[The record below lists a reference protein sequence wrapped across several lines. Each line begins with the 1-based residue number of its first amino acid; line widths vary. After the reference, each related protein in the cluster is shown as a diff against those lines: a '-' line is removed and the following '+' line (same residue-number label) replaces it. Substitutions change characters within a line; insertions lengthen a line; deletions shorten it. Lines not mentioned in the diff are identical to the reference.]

1 VSPAESGSTAP
12 EPGSLH
18 DPSSRVFSRGDEVL
32 RGLNGAAVGD
42 VTAVLDATFFQR
54 WVADRRCVSSQVVD
68 PSLVGLQGW
77 EAALTH
83 ERLEPITFPYEW
95 TFSMLKDAA
104 LLHLDLELDAL
115 ADGFTTKDA
124 TPFNVQFDGAQP
136 MFIDIG
142 SFERVVDGQPW
153 IGYGQFCEMFLNP
166 LLVQAYCGIE
176 ARHTLRGSTRGLTP
190 GVTVKALPRKARMRP
205 SVFSHVVLHAWAQ
218 RRYQDSDA
226 DVASELKRAGMGR
239 AVVVAQ
245 VRKLRSLVASLDW
258 DPQGSTWSDYGDRSH
273 YESAELGLK
282 AAFVERVAAQRH
294 RRLVV
299 DVGANDGTFVEPV
312 RASSNRVVALDG
324 DSVVVDRLYRRLHA
338 AGDRQVT
345 PMCVDFSDPS
355 GGIGWAGRQR
365 TPLFDRIKADLVL
378 LLAVV
383 HHVVI
388 SDSVPLPQF
397 MQAVRELADEAVLEF
412 PLPGDPK
419 VERLIRNKAGRP
431 IHPYSEQ
438 ALLEA
443 VAPLFDVVEREVL
456 PSGTRVLFH
465 LSARP

>member
-1 VSPAESGSTAP
+1 VSPSTSGSAAA

-18 DPSSRVFSRGDEVL
+18 DPSSRVFRLGDQIV
-32 RGLNGAAVGD
+32 RGLNGGAVD
-42 VTAVLDATFFQR
+42 DATAVLSAPFLSR
-54 WVADRRCVSSQVVD
+54 WAAERRCVSSEAVD
-68 PSLVGLQGW
+68 PTSVGLPGW
-77 EAALTH
+77 DAALVH
-83 ERLEPITFPYEW
+83 ERLGLITFPYEW

-104 LLHLDLELDAL
+104 LLHLDLELEAL

-166 LLVQAYCGIE
+166 LLVQAYTGIE
-176 ARHTLRGSTRGLTP
+176 ARHTLRGSTRGLSPRMTR
-190 GVTVKALPRKARMRP
+190 TALPRRARMRP

-245 VRKLRSLVASLDW
+245 VRKLRSLVESLDW
-258 DPQGSTWSDYGDRSH
+258 DPEGSTWSDYGDRAH
-273 YESAELGLK
+273 YESAELELK
-282 AAFVERVAAQRH
+282 AAFVQRVAAQKH
-294 RRLVV
+294 RTLIV

-312 RASSNRVVALDG
+312 RPSADRVVALDG
-324 DSVVVDRLYRRLHA
+324 DEVVVDRLYRRLHA
-338 AGDRQVT
+338 SGDRQVT

-355 GGIGWAGRQR
+355 GGIGWAGAQR
-365 TPLFDRIKADLVL
+365 TPLFERLRADLVL

-388 SDSVPLPQF
+388 SDSVPLSLF
-397 MQAVRELADEAVLEF
+397 MQAVRDLAGEAVLEF

-431 IHPYSEQ
+431 THPYSEQ
-438 ALLEA
+438 ALLDA
-443 VAPLFDVVEREVL
+443 AAPHFDVVEREVL

-465 LSARP
+465 FVARA

>member
-1 VSPAESGSTAP
+1 MSPATTGSTAP

-18 DPSSRVFSRGDEVL
+18 DPASRVFHRGNQVL
-32 RGLNGAAVGD
+32 RGLNGDAVGD
-42 VTAVLDATFFQR
+42 VMAVLDASFHQQ
-54 WVADRRCVSSQVVD
+54 WVADRRCVSSQPVD
-68 PSLVGLQGW
+68 PQSVGLDGW
-77 EAALTH
+77 DAALSH
-83 ERLEPITFPYEW
+83 ERLGLITFPYEW

-115 ADGFTTKDA
+115 ANGFTTKDA
-124 TPFNVQFDGAQP
+124 TPFNVQFDGSQP

-142 SFERVVDGQPW
+142 SFERAVDGQPW
-153 IGYGQFCEMFLNP
+153 VGYGQFCEMFLNP

-176 ARHTLRGSTRGLTP
+176 ARHILRGSTRGLTP
-190 GVTVKALPRKARMRP
+190 RITRKALPRRARMRP

-258 DPQGSTWSDYGDRSH
+258 DPEGSTWSDYGDRAH
-273 YESAELGLK
+273 YESVELELK
-282 AAFVERVAAQRH
+282 AAFVSRVAAQR
-294 RRLVV
+294 RRTMVV
-299 DVGANDGTFVEPV
+299 DIGANDGTFVEPV
-312 RASSNRVVALDG
+312 RASADRVVALDG
-324 DSVVVDRLYRRLHA
+324 DEVVVDRLYRRLHA

-355 GGIGWAGRQR
+355 GGIGWAGAQR
-365 TPLFDRIKADLVL
+365 TPLFDRLRADLVL

-388 SDSVPLPQF
+388 SDSVPLTQF
-397 MQAVRELADEAVLEF
+397 MQAVRDLADEAVLEF

-431 IHPYSEQ
+431 THPYNEQ
-438 ALLEA
+438 ALLDA
-443 VAPLFDVVEREVL
+443 AAPLFDVVEREVL
-456 PSGTRVLFH
+456 PSGTRVMFH
-465 LSARP
+465 FVARA

>member
-1 VSPAESGSTAP
+1 MSSSATGSTAP

-18 DPSSRVFSRGDEVL
+18 DPASRVYRRGDQIV
-32 RGLNGAAVGD
+32 RGVNGTAVGD
-42 VTAVLDATFFQR
+42 VTALLDAPFHRR
-54 WVADRRCVSSQVVD
+54 WVTERRSVSSQMVD
-68 PSLVGLQGW
+68 PASVGLDGW
-77 EAALTH
+77 EAALVH
-83 ERLEPITFPYEW
+83 ERLGLITFPYEW

-104 LLHLDLELDAL
+104 LLHLDLELEAL
-115 ADGFTTKDA
+115 SDGFTTKDA
-124 TPFNVQFDGAQP
+124 TPFNVQFDGSQP

-142 SFERVVDGQPW
+142 SFERAVDGQPW

-166 LLVQAYCGIE
+166 LLVQAYTGIE

-190 GVTVKALPRKARMRP
+190 RITAKALPRRARMRP

-226 DVASELKRAGMGR
+226 DVASELKKAGMGQ

-258 DPQGSTWSDYGDRSH
+258 DPDGSTWSDYGDRAH
-273 YESAELGLK
+273 YESTELELK
-282 AAFVERVAAQRH
+282 AAFVQRVAAQR
-294 RRLVV
+294 RRGVVV
-299 DVGANDGTFVEPV
+299 DIGANDGTFVEPV
-312 RASSNRVVALDG
+312 RASADRVVALDG
-324 DSVVVDRLYRRLHA
+324 DEVVVDRLYRRLHA

-365 TPLFDRIKADLVL
+365 TPLFERLQADLVL

-388 SDSVPLPQF
+388 SDSVPLPLF
-397 MQAVRELADEAVLEF
+397 MQAVRELASEAVLEF
-412 PLPGDPK
+412 PLPEDPK

-431 IHPYSEQ
+431 THPYSEQ

-443 VAPLFDVVEREVL
+443 AAPLFDVVERQVL
-456 PSGTRVLFH
+456 PSGTRVMFH
-465 LSARP
+465 LVARS